1 MVINYYN
8 GGKKMNNGLVYNE
21 LKRIE
26 DFLVM
31 ANDLQ
36 LVQIRLMVSSEIDKR
51 ERNNKSIDYVNVLRR
66 GEY

>member
-1 MVINYYN
+1 
-8 GGKKMNNGLVYNE
+8 MNNGLVYNE